1 MPEIYDELRKAI
13 DSSRKT
19 RYRISKETG
28 ISESHLA
35 QFMKGNLG
43 LSVESIEKILDS
55 LGLSFRLIRSASS
68 KDRAGS
74 RKRTE

>member
-1 MPEIYDELRKAI
+1 MPKIYEELRKAI
-13 DSSRKT
+13 ESSRKT

-43 LSVESIEKILDS
+43 LSVESIEKILGS
-55 LGLSFRLIRSASS
+55 LGLSFRLTRSPSS
-68 KDRAGS
+68 KTRAAS
-74 RKRTE
+74 RKGTE